1 MLPYTNLLNFK
12 NIQFCVYVN
21 ISNKQQYKKVY
32 RGMNLVGHAIKSSEK
47 PLELHSIW
55 SHDQPNSYFKLSV
68 FSYLHLHVSLYEPIA

>member
-32 RGMNLVGHAIKSSEK
+32 RGMNLFDHVIKSSEK
-47 PLELHSIW
+47 P
-55 SHDQPNSYFKLSV
+55 
-68 FSYLHLHVSLYEPIA
+68 